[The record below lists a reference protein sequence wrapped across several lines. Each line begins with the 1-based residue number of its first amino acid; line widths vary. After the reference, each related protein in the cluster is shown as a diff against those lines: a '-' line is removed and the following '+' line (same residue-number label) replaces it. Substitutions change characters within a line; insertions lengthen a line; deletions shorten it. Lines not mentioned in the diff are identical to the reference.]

1 MELRIFVFCIDST
14 TETKLFVV
22 AKVTEFYTRLE
33 ETLEFAR
40 DVFYLKFGYQVSFDT
55 SIDSG

>member
-40 DVFYLKFGYQVSFDT
+40 DGVLSEVRLP
-55 SIDSG
+55 SILWYEHSG

>member
-22 AKVTEFYTRLE
+22 VKVIEFYTRLE

-40 DVFYLKFGYQVSFDT
+40 DGVLYEVRLP
-55 SIDSG
+55 SIL